1 MTPAVTACAVWA
13 MMRSMARLLLLVATS
28 LLLPFL
34 AQAQGDDRAYCNQL
48 GALAA
53 RYIGGAGAE
62 GRMSPDLNV
71 LGAID
76 DCNKGRTD
84 KAIPYLEKRLR
95 DNRITVPPRT

>member
-1 MTPAVTACAVWA
+1 MKRYVVFA
-13 MMRSMARLLLLVATS
+13 LLAA
-28 LLLPFL
+28 LPSSTL
-34 AQAQGDDRAYCNQL
+34 AQTDDRTYCNQL
-48 GALAA
+48 GALAS
-53 RYIGGAGAE
+53 RYIGSAGAE

-95 DNRITVPPRT
+95 ANHITVPPR

>member
-1 MTPAVTACAVWA
+1 
-13 MMRSMARLLLLVATS
+13 MRRCLIAALLAA
-28 LLLPFL
+28 LPL
-34 AQAQGDDRAYCNQL
+34 AAQAQEDDKTYCNRL

-53 RYIGGAGAE
+53 RYIGSAGAE
-62 GRMSPDLNV
+62 GRLSPDLNV

-95 DNRITVPPRT
+95 DVRVTVPPR

>member
-1 MTPAVTACAVWA
+1 MLA
-13 MMRSMARLLLLVATS
+13 LLAA
-28 LLLPFL
+28 LPTG
-34 AQAQGDDRAYCNQL
+34 AQAQESDKDYCNRL

-53 RYIGGAGAE
+53 RYIGSAGGE
-62 GRMSPDLNV
+62 GRTSTDLNI

-95 DNRITVPPRT
+95 DQRITVPPRN